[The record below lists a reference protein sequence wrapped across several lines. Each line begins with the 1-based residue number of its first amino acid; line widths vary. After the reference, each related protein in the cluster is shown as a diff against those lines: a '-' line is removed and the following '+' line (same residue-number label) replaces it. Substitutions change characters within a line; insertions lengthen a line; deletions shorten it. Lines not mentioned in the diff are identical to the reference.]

1 MCLKEEV
8 TLNVFTLVHLT
19 LHMFYSG
26 VAAPM
31 ASYVPSPVIATPQM
45 VSQQMAATPPLPSQE
60 LGAMYAPRAPLM
72 TQPVPPVSTKWR
84 SLTGFLSVRMFETC

>member
-1 MCLKEEV
+1 MAS
-8 TLNVFTLVHLT
+8 
-19 LHMFYSG
+19 Y

-45 VSQQMAATPPLPSQE
+45 VSQQMAATPPLPTQE

-72 TQPVPPVSTKWR
+72 TQPVPPASTEWR
-84 SLTGFLSVRMFETC
+84 SLTGLLSMLECLRLAESLWHGDWCS